1 MRDFTISL
9 SVFDALIALESW
21 LITKT
26 FCHEYFRST
35 AILLMQRDA
44 TEKIIF
50 VTKFDGQL

>member
-1 MRDFTISL
+1 MSL

-35 AILLMQRDA
+35 AILLMQRDT
-44 TEKIIF
+44 TEKMMFIR
-50 VTKFDGQL
+50 KFDGHL

>member
-50 VTKFDGQL
+50 ITKFDGQL